1 MVERISKQEHDKGC
15 YARPVLAADNDASKG
30 EKNVDM
36 VDSLLANEAQ
46 RKKER
51 ELKAQQEEA
60 LTKRR
65 KELKSMSLDELKKRL
80 TKKGLEASGKK
91 DDMVEAL
98 FVAVVQDDRAAAR
111 QTELKAKSQQDLK
124 QLASQYGL
132 EGGSKDAMVKMI
144 LAHEAKLRADL
155 RAFEAKVG
163 E

>member
-30 EKNVDM
+30 EKNIDM

-51 ELKAQQEEA
+51 ELKTQQEEA
-60 LTKRR
+60 LAKRR

-98 FVAVVQDDRAAAR
+98 FIAVVQDDKAAAR
-111 QTELKAKSQQDLK
+111 QTELKSKSQPELK
-124 QLASQYGL
+124 EILSRHGL
-132 EGGSKDAMVKMI
+132 ETGSKDAMVKAL
-144 LAHEAKLRADL
+144 LAHEAKIRKDL
-155 RAFEAKVG
+155 
-163 E
+163 